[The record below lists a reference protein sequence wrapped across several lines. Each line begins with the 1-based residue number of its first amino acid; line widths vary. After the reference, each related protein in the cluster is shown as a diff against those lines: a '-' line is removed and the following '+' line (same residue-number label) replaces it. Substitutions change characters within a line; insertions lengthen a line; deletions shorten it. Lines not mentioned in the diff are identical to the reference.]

1 MRTTRP
7 PRTRWPIAQAGW
19 MALVQLTTLFTL
31 AANAAAGD
39 ESPWKDWTWAASDH
53 FRVYGNVDHRALA
66 TVAGQLEAR
75 VKQNYAQAQPAAKKD
90 KSYLSTRSLYR
101 FDCAQRKIGLKEL
114 RAYSGADLQGEVVQ
128 KATSKD
134 KNMQWLPAEDR
145 TVFGE
150 LLDYVCKGPPA
161 G

>member
-1 MRTTRP
+1 MR
-7 PRTRWPIAQAGW
+7 
-19 MALVQLTTLFTL
+19 
-31 AANAAAGD
+31 
-39 ESPWKDWTWAASDH
+39 
-53 FRVYGNVDHRALA
+53 NVSSAVAVALA
-66 TVAGQLEAR
+66 VVLSSGTSLAQDAGTGDKWQSVAKTDNQEAFVATASIAIVGSQLEAR

-101 FDCAQRKIGLKEL
+101 FDCAQRKIGMKEL
-114 RAYSGADLQGEVVQ
+114 RAYSGADLQGDVVQ

-134 KNMQWLPAEDR
+134 KNMQWLPAEER

-150 LLDYVCKGPPA
+150 LLDYVCKGAPA

>member
-1 MRTTRP
+1 MSIRYAMLIT
-7 PRTRWPIAQAGW
+7 AGAC
-19 MALVQLTTLFTL
+19 ALVLVAPPATGQ
-31 AANAAAGD
+31 D
-39 ESPWKDWTWAASDH
+39 
-53 FRVYGNVDHRALA
+53 
-66 TVAGQLEAR
+66 TVAAKWQSVAKTEHQEAFVNTTSITTVGGQLEAR

-101 FDCAQRKIGLKEL
+101 FDCAQRKIGMKEL

-150 LLDYVCKGPPA
+150 LLDYVCKAAPA

>member
-1 MRTTRP
+1 MRYG
-7 PRTRWPIAQAGW
+7 ISLSMAVV
-19 MALVQLTTLFTL
+19 ALVLTSPVGVAL
-31 AANAAAGD
+31 AQD
-39 ESPWKDWTWAASDH
+39 AASGDKWQSVAKTDH
-53 FRVYGNVDHRALA
+53 QEAFVNTTSIV
-66 TVAGQLEAR
+66 TVGSQLEAR

-101 FDCAQRKIGLKEL
+101 FDCAQRRIGMKEL
-114 RAYSGADLQGEVVQ
+114 RAYSGADLQGDVVQ

-134 KNMQWLPAEDR
+134 KNMQWLPAEER

-150 LLDYVCKGPPA
+150 LLDYVCKGAPT

>member
-1 MRTTRP
+1 MR
-7 PRTRWPIAQAGW
+7 
-19 MALVQLTTLFTL
+19 
-31 AANAAAGD
+31 
-39 ESPWKDWTWAASDH
+39 
-53 FRVYGNVDHRALA
+53 YGNSLSMAVVALA
-66 TVAGQLEAR
+66 LASPVGVALGQDSASGGKWLSVAKTDNQEAFVATASIAIVDSQLEAR

-101 FDCAQRKIGLKEL
+101 FDCAQRKIGMKEL

-134 KNMQWLPAEDR
+134 QNMQWLPAEER

-150 LLDYVCKGPPA
+150 LLDYVCKAAPA

>member
-1 MRTTRP
+1 MRYGNSLSMAVVALALACP
-7 PRTRWPIAQAGW
+7 VGVALAQ
-19 MALVQLTTLFTL
+19 
-31 AANAAAGD
+31 D
-39 ESPWKDWTWAASDH
+39 AASGDKWQSVAKTDH
-53 FRVYGNVDHRALA
+53 QEAFVNTAA
-66 TVAGQLEAR
+66 ITTVGGQLEAR

-101 FDCAQRKIGLKEL
+101 FDCAQRKIGMKEL

-150 LLDYVCKGPPA
+150 LLDYVCKAAPA

>member
-1 MRTTRP
+1 MRY
-7 PRTRWPIAQAGW
+7 ANSLS
-19 MALVQLTTLFTL
+19 MAV
-31 AANAAAGD
+31 
-39 ESPWKDWTWAASDH
+39 
-53 FRVYGNVDHRALA
+53 VALA
-66 TVAGQLEAR
+66 LAGPVGVALGQDSASGGKWQSVAKTDNQEAFVATASIAIVDSQLEAR
-75 VKQNYAQAQPAAKKD
+75 VKQNYVQAQPAAKKD

-101 FDCAQRKIGLKEL
+101 FDCAQRKIGMKEL

-134 KNMQWLPAEDR
+134 QNMQWLPAEER

-150 LLDYVCKGPPA
+150 LLDYVCKAAPA

>member
-1 MRTTRP
+1 MNSTS
-7 PRTRWPIAQAGW
+7 I
-19 MALVQLTTLFTL
+19 
-31 AANAAAGD
+31 
-39 ESPWKDWTWAASDH
+39 
-53 FRVYGNVDHRALA
+53 A
-66 TVAGQLEAR
+66 TVEGELEAR

-101 FDCAQRKIGLKEL
+101 FDCAQRKIGMKEL

-150 LLDYVCKGPPA
+150 LLDYVCKGAPT

>member
-1 MRTTRP
+1 MRY
-7 PRTRWPIAQAGW
+7 ANSLS
-19 MALVQLTTLFTL
+19 MAV
-31 AANAAAGD
+31 A
-39 ESPWKDWTWAASDH
+39 
-53 FRVYGNVDHRALA
+53 ALA
-66 TVAGQLEAR
+66 LACPVGVALAQDTASGDKWQSVAKTDNQEAFVATASIAIVDSQLEAR
-75 VKQNYAQAQPAAKKD
+75 VKQNYAQAQPAAKKG

-114 RAYSGADLQGEVVQ
+114 RAYSGADLQGDVVQ

-134 KNMQWLPAEDR
+134 KNMQWLPAEER

-150 LLDYVCKGPPA
+150 LLDYVCKGAPA

>member
-1 MRTTRP
+1 MRY
-7 PRTRWPIAQAGW
+7 GNSLS
-19 MALVQLTTLFTL
+19 MALVAF
-31 AANAAAGD
+31 
-39 ESPWKDWTWAASDH
+39 
-53 FRVYGNVDHRALA
+53 ALA
-66 TVAGQLEAR
+66 GPVGVALAQDATSGDKWQSVAKTDNQEAFVNTTSITTVDGQLEAR

-101 FDCAQRKIGLKEL
+101 FDCAQRRIGMKEL

-134 KNMQWLPAEDR
+134 KNMQWLPAEER

-150 LLDYVCKGPPA
+150 LLDYVCKAAPA

>member
-1 MRTTRP
+1 MRYGNSLSVAVATFALACP
-7 PRTRWPIAQAGW
+7 VGGAQAQDATAGEKW
-19 MALVQLTTLFTL
+19 QSVAKTDHQEAFVNTT
-31 AANAAAGD
+31 
-39 ESPWKDWTWAASDH
+39 SI
-53 FRVYGNVDHRALA
+53 
-66 TVAGQLEAR
+66 VAVGGQLEAR

-101 FDCAQRKIGLKEL
+101 FDCAQRKIGMKEL
-114 RAYSGADLQGEVVQ
+114 RAYSGADLQGDVVQ

-134 KNMQWLPAEDR
+134 KNMQWLPAEER

-150 LLDYVCKGPPA
+150 LLDYVCKGVPA